1 MGANGSDFQL
11 LEDSQQ
17 LERLTV
23 SCQWSLVC
31 DGEGLSQFVFFVC
44 L

>member
-1 MGANGSDFQL
+1 MGAKCSDFQL

-23 SCQWSLVC
+23 SYQWSLVC
-31 DGEGLSQFVFFVC
+31 DFEDLSQFVFFVC